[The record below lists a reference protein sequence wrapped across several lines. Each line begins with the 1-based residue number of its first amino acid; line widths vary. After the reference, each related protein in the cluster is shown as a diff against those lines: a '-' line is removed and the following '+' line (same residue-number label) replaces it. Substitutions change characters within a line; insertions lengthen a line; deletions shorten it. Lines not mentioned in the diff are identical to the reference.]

1 MRDLNHYFISD
12 TVGPEGESNQFDP
25 IKKASKGFKNEC
37 SSSYHSFSQNIN
49 NYYVYLNRAE
59 KKDRTREAEAYI
71 KQAAIHCTKQIYG
84 AYSSLRDR
92 MEGVSLK
99 YKKRLEELT
108 RFFTTLHTETKV
120 VSNLQG
126 LFNEWDDFNKRC
138 MKEMNKNLED
148 DHSSV
153 FIDYTKIGS
162 LLEKLSDNNC
172 HERRVEIFKKV
183 EGEVFKDFAD
193 KPSQCENPSF
203 KNQNRC
209 IYELRQT
216 VGLEKANEGT
226 TPFPCSED
234 LNKTLECCNSPG
246 ECKYFPEAWESYK
259 SILSSASSGDEKI
272 CQADGSQVR
281 NAKSRFQKQ
290 TLKICEESVQRCI
303 ATCKEDLNNFKKDF
317 LNCFFIP
324 DFSDKS
330 YSLHSN
336 NACKE
341 QMQQISGDSSKG
353 FSKYAQGLFGI
364 QPQQATLES
373 VLNNNGF
380 AQEGCRKPHTE
391 LIRNQNELLAA
402 RSEGV
407 WQDVC
412 SDVAKEEEV
421 GDDNKVV
428 SSASEADHEYHRG
441 RRGSSGELSSEGYHR
456 GPGNV
461 GAVSGSAIFSGGQ
474 FGSST
479 AQGQKERNPLDPKY
493 FPKKGEKVSDQGTEE
508 FFGSGDVEGYEEEGY
523 KGPPD
528 PFASLSAKTS
538 DTGGVGSLSNWKNGE
553 FDFEASEEEK
563 EGGKRASPQYGVIR
577 SPAGIEG
584 GFEEDAYR
592 DDGQSDKGGGFFSWI
607 KRPLRSAYK
616 SLFGDPTLSG
626 KTVQE
631 VFNVHGP
638 EVDLLEK
645 QKELFLEWCKIHGCE
660 DW

>member
-1 MRDLNHYFISD
+1 MQQGQVPPLQAILND
-12 TVGPEGESNQFDP
+12 
-25 IKKASKGFKNEC
+25 
-37 SSSYHSFSQNIN
+37 QNT
-49 NYYVYLNRAE
+49 A
-59 KKDRTREAEAYI
+59 
-71 KQAAIHCTKQIYG
+71 Q
-84 AYSSLRDR
+84 
-92 MEGVSLK
+92 
-99 YKKRLEELT
+99 
-108 RFFTTLHTETKV
+108 KV
-120 VSNLQG
+120 VSESCKKHYTNLKE
-126 LFNEWDDFNKRC
+126 NER
-138 MKEMNKNLED
+138 
-148 DHSSV
+148 
-153 FIDYTKIGS
+153 
-162 LLEKLSDNNC
+162 
-172 HERRVEIFKKV
+172 
-183 EGEVFKDFAD
+183 
-193 KPSQCENPSF
+193 
-203 KNQNRC
+203 
-209 IYELRQT
+209 
-216 VGLEKANEGT
+216 
-226 TPFPCSED
+226 
-234 LNKTLECCNSPG
+234 
-246 ECKYFPEAWESYK
+246 
-259 SILSSASSGDEKI
+259 
-272 CQADGSQVR
+272 
-281 NAKSRFQKQ
+281 
-290 TLKICEESVQRCI
+290 
-303 ATCKEDLNNFKKDF
+303 
-317 LNCFFIP
+317 
-324 DFSDKS
+324 
-330 YSLHSN
+330 
-336 NACKE
+336 
-341 QMQQISGDSSKG
+341 
-353 FSKYAQGLFGI
+353 
-364 QPQQATLES
+364 
-373 VLNNNGF
+373 
-380 AQEGCRKPHTE
+380 E
-391 LIRNQNELLAA
+391 LIA
-402 RSEGV
+402 RAEGAF
-407 WQDVC
+407 QDVC

-553 FDFEASEEEK
+553 FDFETSEEEK
-563 EGGKRASPQYGVIR
+563 GGGKRASPQYGVIR

-660 DW
+660 DF